1 MTIFDALNLI
11 GGLSL
16 FLFGMNFMGNA
27 LERKAGKG
35 LKRIFGK
42 LADSKPKG
50 VLVGAGV
57 TIVTQSSSATTVM
70 VVGFVNSGIM
80 TLSQAINIIMG
91 ANVGTTAIGW
101 ILSLAGISSD
111 NIFISLLKPTSFTP
125 IFALAGAIMYM
136 FSNDKKKKELGSV
149 FLGFAT
155 LMFGMNIMTDSV
167 SGLSDMPSFT
177 KMFTAFDNPFLGLL
191 VGTVITA
198 MIQSSAA
205 SIGILQALAMTGSVS
220 YAAAIPIIMGQ
231 NIGTC
236 ITAILSSIGATKA
249 GKRAAYAHLS
259 FNVIGTIIWMA
270 VFCGVNYTLAPMF
283 LTKPISLY
291 GIALVHTIFNVLT
304 LFVIAPFSSLL
315 EKLVL
320 KLIPDAKK
328 EEKSI
333 ELDERLLLTPPLAL
347 ERCRVMAVEMAET
360 SVSALKDSIK
370 SLFNYSDELAES
382 VREKEEKSDNY
393 EDMLGTFLVK
403 VSELQISESDS
414 REAGKLLKMI
424 GDFERISDH
433 AVNILESA
441 EEMREKNIEFTPV
454 ALKEIKTIAEAVNEI
469 LTISY
474 ESFRDS
480 DISNAIRVEPLEQVI
495 DDLKEKLRINHIRRL
510 QQGGCSIDAGFI
522 WSDLL
527 TNFERTSDHCSN
539 IAGTIVDISQH
550 NLNLHQSL
558 RAFKNDSETYKNYYA
573 EYTAKYE
580 VQDVK

>member
-111 NIFISLLKPTSFTP
+111 NILISLLKPTSFTP

-136 FSNDKKKKELGSV
+136 FSKDNKKKELGSV

-347 ERCRVMAVEMAET
+347 ERCRVMAVEMAEI

-370 SLFNYSDELAES
+370 SLFEYSDELAES
-382 VREKEEKSDNY
+382 VREKEDKSDDY

-403 VSELQISESDS
+403 VSGLQISESDS

-441 EEMREKNIEFTPV
+441 EEMREKDIEFTPV
-454 ALKEIKTIAEAVNEI
+454 ALEEIKTIAEAVNEI

-495 DDLKEKLRINHIRRL
+495 DDLKEKLRLNHIRRL

-539 IAGTIVDISQH
+539 IAGTIVDIAQH
-550 NLNLHQSL
+550 NMNLHQSL

>member
-35 LKRIFGK
+35 LKNIFGK

-205 SIGILQALAMTGSVS
+205 SIGILQALAMTGGVS
-220 YAAAIPIIMGQ
+220 YGAAIPIIMGQ

-249 GKRAAYAHLS
+249 GKRAAYAHLF
-259 FNVIGTIIWMA
+259 FNVIGTAIWMT
-270 VFCGVNYTLAPMF
+270 VFCGVNYTLAPLF

-304 LFVIAPFSSLL
+304 LSVIAPFSSLL
-315 EKLVL
+315 EKFVL

-347 ERCRVMAVEMAET
+347 ERCRVMEVEMAET

-441 EEMREKNIEFTPV
+441 EEMREKDIEFTP
-454 ALKEIKTIAEAVNEI
+454 AAMKEIKTISEAVNEI

-474 ESFRDS
+474 ESFRDGDVS
-480 DISNAIRVEPLEQVI
+480 RAIRVEPLEQVI
-495 DDLKEKLRINHIRRL
+495 DDLKEKLRLNHIRRL

-558 RAFKNDSETYKNYYA
+558 RAFKNDSETYKNIYA